1 MAGLGDQFNKAN
13 DGAKAINDELRFILD
28 AVSSIGDKLVS
39 SFEDAVD
46 SAGDLNAATEIVSK
60 TLQKGFAR
68 DLRQTVKNTESLIKL
83 QVKAKKGLAS
93 QAELQK
99 KRIELEDNL
108 AQITAKREI
117 LGENLTNQQ
126 KELLDQQEKEI
137 INQQTILSGI
147 EKYNNRY
154 GSLIGLGKQYLTKIV
169 GPLNRFDLGLAVL
182 AKVGQILKEIDS
194 EVANIQR
201 GFSVTKKEALGI
213 NQELAKSALSAQTLG
228 VNLDTV
234 TKATND
240 LNNAL
245 GGTANLFTAD
255 IRNGVA
261 FAEERLGL
269 SAEAAAN
276 LAIEAINSG
285 KAFNQIVAE
294 NEAAFKA
301 VKATTGVSLNFRQT
315 LQEANQIS
323 GALRINLEQ
332 FPGGII
338 EAVAA
343 AKSLGMELETIKGIQ
358 SSILDFESSIA
369 AELEA
374 EALIGREINLERA
387 RLAALNNDIAGLT
400 QEIATQFGS
409 VAEFQKLNY
418 VQQQAFAGAV
428 GMSSDQ
434 LADVLRKQESINST
448 LQSGVETQG
457 ESLTANASALS
468 AQEALTQSLKSLDTT
483 LKTSLSLLLGIA
495 GVAAILAAPF
505 TAGMSLG
512 AVAGLAALAGGAG
525 VGIGA
530 LVQDGIAP
538 SSKGPF
544 TITDSYGATAV
555 TTKGDGVVVS
565 PNISQGG
572 GSEGITSSQANE
584 MIALL
589 KRVADKD
596 FSINMDG
603 RKLSNALQTSGVSYN
618 A

>member
-1 MAGLGDQFNKAN
+1 MAIGDQFNRAN
-13 DGAKAINDELRFILD
+13 DGAKAINEELRFILD
-28 AVSSIGDKLVS
+28 AVSSIGDKLVE
-39 SFEDAVD
+39 SFETAVD
-46 SAGDLNAATEIVSK
+46 EAENLNNATEIVSK

-182 AKVGQILKEIDS
+182 AKVGKTLKEIDS
-194 EVANIQR
+194 EVADIQR
-201 GFSVTKKEALGI
+201 GFAVTKREALAI
-213 NQELAKSALSAQTLG
+213 NQEFAKSSLSALTLG
-228 VNLDTV
+228 VNLGSV

-255 IRNGVA
+255 IRNGIA

-269 SAEAAAN
+269 SAEAASN
-276 LAIEAINSG
+276 LAMEALNSG
-285 KAFNQIVAE
+285 KAFNQVVAE
-294 NEAAFKA
+294 NEASFKA
-301 VKATTGVSLNFRQT
+301 VKATTGVTLNFRQT
-315 LQEANQIS
+315 LEEANKIS
-323 GALRINLEQ
+323 GALRLTLEK

-338 EAVAA
+338 EAVAQ
-343 AKSLGMELETIKGIQ
+343 AKSLGIELDQIRGIQ

-374 EALIGREINLERA
+374 EALTGRQINLERA
-387 RLAALNNDIAGLT
+387 RLAALNNDAAALA
-400 QEIATQFGS
+400 QEIASQFGS
-409 VAEFQKLNY
+409 IAEFQSLNY
-418 VQQQAFAGAV
+418 VQQEAFAKAL

-434 LADVLRKQESINST
+434 LANQLRTQESINNS
-448 LQSGVETQG
+448 LQTGVETQG
-457 ESLTANASALS
+457 ESLTANAAALS
-468 AQEALTQSLKSLDTT
+468 AQEALTQSIKSLDTT

-525 VGIGA
+525 AGIGA

-555 TTKGDGVVVS
+555 TAKGDGVVVS

-572 GSEGITSSQANE
+572 GGEGITKAQANE

-589 KRVADKD
+589 KKVADKD
-596 FSINMDG
+596 FSVNMDG

-618 A
+618 I